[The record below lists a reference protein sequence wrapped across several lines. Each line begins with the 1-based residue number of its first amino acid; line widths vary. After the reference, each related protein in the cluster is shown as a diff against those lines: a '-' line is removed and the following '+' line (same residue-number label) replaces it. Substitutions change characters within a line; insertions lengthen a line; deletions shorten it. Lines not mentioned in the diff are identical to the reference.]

1 MISSMELKKKMKKTK
16 NYMFLYIVYTYGLF
30 ALLLIV
36 LGGIGTIL
44 FNGTP
49 LVMKWVVS
57 ITAWTPTYVFLLMF
71 KKLYPDSTL
80 KEFYKNAFSKKINIR
95 LLATTTLI
103 QTIIFLLS
111 VYMISVQ
118 NGVSVFSL
126 LNFSNEVI
134 IPTLFIIL
142 IQGPTG
148 EETGWRGYL
157 QPAIEEKFG
166 VVKGSLI
173 VGLIWAFWHA
183 PIWFL
188 GTGYY
193 GTELLKYIIVFFIS
207 IASLGFIIGLCY
219 HYCKNL
225 FIPIWMHFVLNF
237 LSQTCTGSQLDMVTW
252 YALFYLITAIG
263 FALYHKLRLRKRIM
277 NGSL

>member
-71 KKLYPDSTL
+71 KKLYPDNTL

-252 YALFYLITAIG
+252 YAVFYLITAIG
-263 FALYHKLRLRKRIM
+263 FAFYHKLRLRKRIM

>member
-1 MISSMELKKKMKKTK
+1 MELKKKMKKTK

>member
-193 GTELLKYIIVFFIS
+193 GTELLKYIIEFFIS

>member
-1 MISSMELKKKMKKTK
+1 MELKKKMKKTK

-193 GTELLKYIIVFFIS
+193 GTELLKYIIEFFIS

>member
-193 GTELLKYIIVFFIS
+193 GTELLKYIIEFFIS

-252 YALFYLITAIG
+252 YAVFYLITAIG
-263 FALYHKLRLRKRIM
+263 FALYHKLRLRK
-277 NGSL
+277 G

>member
-71 KKLYPDSTL
+71 KKLYPDNTL

>member
-1 MISSMELKKKMKKTK
+1 MELKKKMKKTK

-252 YALFYLITAIG
+252 YAVFYLITAIG
-263 FALYHKLRLRKRIM
+263 FALYHKLRLRK
-277 NGSL
+277 G

>member
-237 LSQTCTGSQLDMVTW
+237 LLQTCTGSQLDMVTW
-252 YALFYLITAIG
+252 YAVFYLITAIG
-263 FALYHKLRLRKRIM
+263 FALYHKLRLRK
-277 NGSL
+277 G

>member
-263 FALYHKLRLRKRIM
+263 FALYHKLRLRK
-277 NGSL
+277 G

>member
-1 MISSMELKKKMKKTK
+1 MISLIELKMEKTK
-16 NYMFLYIVYTYGLF
+16 NYMFQYIVYTYGLF

-49 LVMKWVVS
+49 FVMKWVVS
-57 ITAWTPTYVFLLMF
+57 LTAWTPTYVFLLMF
-71 KKLYPDSTL
+71 KKLYPNSTL
-80 KEFYKNAFSKKINIR
+80 KEFYKNAFGKRINIR
-95 LLATTTLI
+95 LLVTTTLI
-103 QTIIFLLS
+103 QTFIFLLS

-118 NGVSVFSL
+118 NGVSVISL
-126 LNFSNEVI
+126 LNFSNEVV
-134 IPTLFIIL
+134 IPTLFFIL
-142 IQGPTG
+142 IQGPSG

-166 VVKGSLI
+166 VVKGSLM

-188 GTGYY
+188 GTGYN
-193 GTELLKYIIVFFIS
+193 GTELLKYIIVFVVS

-237 LSQTCTGSQLDMVTW
+237 LSQICIGSQLDMVTW
-252 YALFYLITAIG
+252 YAVFYLIAAIVY
-263 FALYHKLRLRKRIM
+263 ANLKLGQLAHRKL
-277 NGSL
+277 GQEKG

>member
-1 MISSMELKKKMKKTK
+1 MELKKKMKKTK

-252 YALFYLITAIG
+252 YAVFYLITAIG

>member
-1 MISSMELKKKMKKTK
+1 MELKKKMKKTK

-80 KEFYKNAFSKKINIR
+80 KEFYKNAFRKKINIR

-193 GTELLKYIIVFFIS
+193 GTELLKYIIEFFIS

>member
-193 GTELLKYIIVFFIS
+193 GTELLKYIIEFFIS

-252 YALFYLITAIG
+252 YAVFYLITAIG

>member
-252 YALFYLITAIG
+252 YAVFYLITAIG
-263 FALYHKLRLRKRIM
+263 FALYHKLRLRK
-277 NGSL
+277 G